1 MTPLVNRLDMAEKTF
16 LPLTD
21 YCKFPEAE
29 MKKRASEFY
38 LEMRR
43 RRTVRNFSDQP
54 VDRNIIE
61 DCLRTAGTAP
71 SGANQQ
77 PWSFIVVSELTVKRR
92 IREAAEKIEKEF
104 YSNEATRKW
113 TDALKHLGTV
123 PSKPFLEI
131 APYLIVIFSQRYS
144 YSANGKKT
152 KHYYV
157 SASVGIATGML
168 ITALHHAGLVALTYT
183 PVNMRFLNKIL
194 SRPSNEKPFMILV
207 VGYPS
212 ETALVPV
219 IQKKALKD
227 ISLFI

>member
-1 MTPLVNRLDMAEKTF
+1 MAEKTF

-29 MKKRASEFY
+29 MKKRASELY
-38 LEMRR
+38 LEMRG

-54 VDRNIIE
+54 VDRSIIE

-77 PWSFIVVSELTVKRR
+77 PWSFIVVSDLTVKRQ

-104 YSNEATRKW
+104 YSKEATRKW

-144 YSANGKKT
+144 YSANREKT

-157 SASVGIATGML
+157 SESVGIATGML
-168 ITALHHAGLVALTYT
+168 ITALHHAGLVTLTYT
-183 PVNMRFLNKIL
+183 PISMRFLNKIL

-212 ETALVPV
+212 EKALVPA
-219 IQKKALKD
+219 IQKKALED
-227 ISLFI
+227 ISVFI

>member
-1 MTPLVNRLDMAEKTF
+1 MAEKTF

-123 PSKPFLEI
+123 PRKPFLEI

-168 ITALHHAGLVALTYT
+168 ITALHHAGLVTLTYT
-183 PVNMRFLNKIL
+183 PSSMRFLNKIL

-212 ETALVPV
+212 ETALVPA

>member
-1 MTPLVNRLDMAEKTF
+1 MAEKTF

-123 PSKPFLEI
+123 PRKPFLEI

-144 YSANGKKT
+144 YSANGEKT

-168 ITALHHAGLVALTYT
+168 ITALHHAGLVTLTYT
-183 PVNMRFLNKIL
+183 PSSMRFLNKIL

-212 ETALVPV
+212 ETALVPA

>member
-1 MTPLVNRLDMAEKTF
+1 MAEKTF

-29 MKKRASEFY
+29 MKRRASEFY
-38 LEMRR
+38 VEMRR

-54 VDRNIIE
+54 VDRSIIE
-61 DCLRTAGTAP
+61 DCLRTAATAP

-77 PWSFIVVSELTVKRR
+77 PWSFIVVSDLTVKRR

-104 YSNEATRKW
+104 YSKEATIKW
-113 TDALKHLGTV
+113 TDSLKHLGTV
-123 PSKPFLEI
+123 PSKPFLEK

-144 YSANGKKT
+144 YSANGGKT

-157 SASVGIATGML
+157 SESVGIATGML
-168 ITALHHAGLVALTYT
+168 ITALHHAGLVTLTYT
-183 PVNMRFLNKIL
+183 PINMRFLNKIL

-212 ETALVPV
+212 ETALVPA
-219 IQKKALKD
+219 IQKKALED
-227 ISLFI
+227 ISVFI

>member
-1 MTPLVNRLDMAEKTF
+1 MAEKTF

-61 DCLRTAGTAP
+61 YCLRTAGTAP

-123 PSKPFLEI
+123 PRKPFLEI

-168 ITALHHAGLVALTYT
+168 ITALHHAGLVTLTYT
-183 PVNMRFLNKIL
+183 PSSMRFLNKIL
-194 SRPSNEKPFMILV
+194 SRPSNEKPFIILV

-212 ETALVPV
+212 ETALVPA

>member
-1 MTPLVNRLDMAEKTF
+1 MAENTF

-21 YCKFPEAE
+21 YCKFPESE

-38 LEMRR
+38 VEMRR
-43 RRTVRNFSDQP
+43 RRTVREFSDQP

-61 DCLRTAGTAP
+61 DCLRTAATAP

-77 PWSFIVVSELTVKRR
+77 PWSFIAVSDFTVKRR

-104 YSNEATRKW
+104 YSKEITRKW
-113 TDALKHLGTV
+113 RDALKHLKTG

-131 APYLIVIFSQRYS
+131 APYLIAIFSQSYS
-144 YSANGKKT
+144 YSANGEKT

-157 SASVGIATGML
+157 TESVGIATGML
-168 ITALHHAGLVALTYT
+168 ITALHHAGLVTLTYT

-194 SRPSNEKPFMILV
+194 SRPTNEKPFMILV

-212 ETALVPV
+212 EAALVPA
-219 IQKKALKD
+219 IQKKALED
-227 ISLFI
+227 ISVFI

>member
-1 MTPLVNRLDMAEKTF
+1 MAENTF

-21 YCKFPEAE
+21 YCKLPESE
-29 MKKRASEFY
+29 MKRRASEFY
-38 LEMRR
+38 VEMRKR
-43 RRTVRNFSDQP
+43 HTVREFSDQP

-61 DCLRTAGTAP
+61 DCLRTAATAP

-77 PWSFIVVSELTVKRR
+77 PWSFIAVSDFTVKRR

-104 YSNEATRKW
+104 YSKEITRKW
-113 TDALKHLGTV
+113 RDALKHLKTG

-131 APYLIVIFSQRYS
+131 APYLIAIFSQSYS
-144 YSANGKKT
+144 YSANGEKT

-157 SASVGIATGML
+157 TESVGIATGML
-168 ITALHHAGLVALTYT
+168 ITALHHAGLVTLTYT

-212 ETALVPV
+212 EAALVPA
-219 IQKKALKD
+219 IQKKALED
-227 ISLFI
+227 ISVFI

>member
-1 MTPLVNRLDMAEKTF
+1 MAEIKF
-16 LPLTD
+16 MSLTD
-21 YCKFPEAE
+21 YCKFPEAD

-38 LEMRR
+38 AEMMQ

-54 VDRNIIE
+54 VDRSIIE
-61 DCLRTAGTAP
+61 NCLRAAATAP

-92 IREAAEKIEKEF
+92 IREAVEKIEKEF
-104 YSNEATRKW
+104 YSNEATIKW

-144 YSANGKKT
+144 YSANGKKK

-157 SASVGIATGML
+157 SASIGIATGML
-168 ITALHHAGLVALTYT
+168 ITALHHAGLVTLTYT
-183 PVNMRFLNKIL
+183 PSSMRFLNRIL

-212 ETALVPV
+212 ETALVPA
-219 IQKKALKD
+219 IRKKALED

>member
-1 MTPLVNRLDMAEKTF
+1 MAEKTF

-29 MKKRASEFY
+29 MKRRASEFY
-38 LEMRR
+38 VEMRR

-54 VDRNIIE
+54 VDRSIIE
-61 DCLRTAGTAP
+61 DCLRTAATAP

-77 PWSFIVVSELTVKRR
+77 PWSFIVVSDLTVKRR
-92 IREAAEKIEKEF
+92 IRDSAEKIEKEF
-104 YSNEATRKW
+104 YSKEATRKW

-144 YSANGKKT
+144 YSANREKT

-157 SASVGIATGML
+157 SESVGIATGML

-194 SRPSNEKPFMILV
+194 SRPSNEKPFLILV

-212 ETALVPV
+212 ETALVPA
-219 IQKKALKD
+219 IQKKALED
-227 ISLFI
+227 ISVFI

>member
-1 MTPLVNRLDMAEKTF
+1 MAEKTF
-16 LPLTD
+16 RPLTD

-113 TDALKHLGTV
+113 TNALKHLGTV
-123 PSKPFLEI
+123 PRKPFLEI

-168 ITALHHAGLVALTYT
+168 ITALHHAGLVTLTYT
-183 PVNMRFLNKIL
+183 PISMRFLNKIL

-212 ETALVPV
+212 ETALVPA

>member
-1 MTPLVNRLDMAEKTF
+1 MAEKTF

-123 PSKPFLEI
+123 PRKPFLEI

-168 ITALHHAGLVALTYT
+168 ITALHHAGLVTLTYT
-183 PVNMRFLNKIL
+183 PSSMRFLNKIL

-212 ETALVPV
+212 ETALVPA
-219 IQKKALKD
+219 IQKKALED
-227 ISLFI
+227 ISVFI

>member
-1 MTPLVNRLDMAEKTF
+1 MAEKTF

-29 MKKRASEFY
+29 MKKRASELY

-54 VDRNIIE
+54 VDRSIIE

-77 PWSFIVVSELTVKRR
+77 PWSFIVVSDLTVKRQ
-92 IREAAEKIEKEF
+92 IREAAEKIEKVF
-104 YSNEATRKW
+104 YSKEATRKW

-144 YSANGKKT
+144 YSANREKT

-157 SASVGIATGML
+157 SESVGIATGML
-168 ITALHHAGLVALTYT
+168 ITALHHAGLVTLTYT
-183 PVNMRFLNKIL
+183 PSSMRFLNKIL

-212 ETALVPV
+212 ETALVPA
-219 IQKKALKD
+219 IQKKALDD
-227 ISLFI
+227 ISVFI

>member
-1 MTPLVNRLDMAEKTF
+1 MAEKTF

-29 MKKRASEFY
+29 MKKRASELY

-54 VDRNIIE
+54 VDRSIIE

-77 PWSFIVVSELTVKRR
+77 PWSFIVVSDLTVKRQ
-92 IREAAEKIEKEF
+92 IREAAEKIEKVF
-104 YSNEATRKW
+104 YSKEATRKW

-144 YSANGKKT
+144 YSANREKT

-157 SASVGIATGML
+157 SESVGIATGML
-168 ITALHHAGLVALTYT
+168 ITALHHAGLVTLTYT
-183 PVNMRFLNKIL
+183 PISMRFLNKIL

-212 ETALVPV
+212 ETALVPA
-219 IQKKALKD
+219 IQKKALDD
-227 ISLFI
+227 ISVFI